1 MAVRR
6 CGFALRCIV
15 FAVMTMY
22 SIYGMMEDGFDPL
35 GQFGVPEPVRI
46 HIPGQPETEEIP
58 PIQNSEPVRIHI
70 PGQPEPEEIAPIQ
83 NSQISSGYL
92 EYRMRPNSVLS
103 PLYDD
108 ILYEF

>member
-46 HIPGQPETEEIP
+46 HIPGQPETEEI
-58 PIQNSEPVRIHI
+58 
-70 PGQPEPEEIAPIQ
+70 APIQ